1 MNDITNMQINAFDK
15 FNTQWALVTAGTP
28 TNFNSCTI
36 GWGSFGN
43 IWAQNGKTCQTITIY
58 VHPARYTSEFLLK
71 NDTFTVSF
79 FSEKYKKALAYM
91 GSHSGRN
98 EDKATNAKL
107 TPIAIN
113 NTMTYKEAE
122 TTFVCKKLY
131 QHQFSKEDLAPEIQ
145 QYYASMP
152 KIYPDFHG
160 GWQPH
165 YLFIGQVVETRS
177 QGE

>member
-1 MNDITNMQINAFDK
+1 MENIKDIQLNAFDK
-15 FNTQWALVTAGTP
+15 FNSQWALVTAGDK
-28 TNFNSCTI
+28 NHFNSCAI

-43 IWAQNGKTCQTITIY
+43 IWASNGKPCQTITIY

-79 FSEKYKKALAYM
+79 FPKKYRKALAYM

-98 EDKATNAKL
+98 EDKAKNAGL
-107 TPIAIN
+107 TPIEVN

-122 TTFVCKKLY
+122 LTFVCKKLY
-131 QHQFSKEDLAPEIQ
+131 QHQFSKEDLALEIQ

-152 KIYPDFHG
+152 KVYPDNNG

-165 YLFIGQVVETRS
+165 YVFIGQVIETK
-177 QGE
+177 